1 MKSIS
6 LPYRKRTFI
15 FSGSMFK
22 YEHRI
27 EQLASQVLHPRFD
40 VVVVIN
46 SKLEEQSQLLT
57 TVAKRLDH
65 LSYNVKI
72 WEPRHT

>member
-1 MKSIS
+1 MKTIP

-27 EQLASQVLHPRFD
+27 EQLASQVLHPKFD
-40 VVVVIN
+40 VVVVMN
-46 SKLEEQSQLLT
+46 SKLEKQAQLLT
-57 TVAKRLDH
+57 TVAQRLNH
-65 LSYNVKI
+65 LNYNVKL
-72 WEPRHT
+72 WEPRPV

>member
-1 MKSIS
+1 M
-6 LPYRKRTFI
+6 PYRKRTFI

-27 EQLASQVLHPRFD
+27 EQLASQVLHPQYD

-57 TVAKRLDH
+57 AVAKRLNH
-65 LSYNVKI
+65 LNHKVKI
-72 WEPRHT
+72 WEPCHA